1 MAYYPSQEEIK
12 ALSFPTKIL
21 HVKVL
26 LLNDNFQTIYEMKHE
41 QISGNISTDVGSDI
55 RNTLSITLGVLNKNV
70 GVSENRLLWINQYI
84 KILFGV
90 QIPFKEDIIWY
101 DKGIFVITDY
111 SYNAQTKMLNIN
123 CSDLVCKLNGEV
135 DGALSDLEVVIE
147 ADEETIRQTIIH
159 VLEDFTTF
167 TKYYIDD
174 MPNLIPYEL
183 KFGAS
188 DSVWTILTKLRDL
201 YPYYEMYFD
210 TDGTFICK
218 KIPMTDKDPIVLD
231 DSILQKLYVSEND
244 TGILKDIRN
253 VSKVWGKCLDTDY
266 YTETCE
272 YSSSLNQY
280 SAYFTGIAIND
291 DGSLPTSTRFAVKI
305 PATNDIAGT
314 KIAIYNKANEES
326 ENKLVGVFNITNS
339 SEQQIG
345 EKFFIDE
352 QSYVFRY
359 RRNSMYVLGQQQIV
373 AVNKLRNTEPT
384 EEEIKADILKHDCDY
399 ISYTIAPNSPFAI
412 EKIGERIR
420 SFQGGEYD
428 DIQAIDD
435 CMDRAEYETYLAAK
449 VAYSVTLEM
458 VYIPWLQGNEK
469 IRFRLAENG
478 EMKDWIVQ
486 SISSNHPNGTM
497 TITMSE
503 FYPYYNFDINDPSST

>member
-1 MAYYPSQEEIK
+1 M
-12 ALSFPTKIL
+12 
-21 HVKVL
+21 
-26 LLNDNFQTIYEMKHE
+26 
-41 QISGNISTDVGSDI
+41 
-55 RNTLSITLGVLNKNV
+55 TLGVINKNV
-70 GVSENRLLWINQYI
+70 GVSENRLLWVNQYV

-90 QIPFKEDIIWY
+90 QIPFKENIIWY

-135 DGALSDLEVVIE
+135 SGALEDLEVVIE
-147 ADEETIRQTIIH
+147 ADEETVRQTIIH
-159 VLEDFTTF
+159 VLEDFTPF

-201 YPYYEMYFD
+201 DPHYEMYFD

-231 DSILQKLYVSEND
+231 DSILQKLYVSESD
-244 TGILKDIRN
+244 TGVLKDIRN

-266 YTETCE
+266 YTEVCE

-280 SAYFTGIAIND
+280 SAHFTGIALND
-291 DGSLPTSTRFAVKI
+291 DGTLPTSTKFAVKI
-305 PATNDIAGT
+305 PVTNDAKEA
-314 KIAIYNKANEES
+314 KIAVYNKADENSEE
-326 ENKLVGVFNITNS
+326 KLVGVFPITNS
-339 SEQQIG
+339 SEQYVDAN
-345 EKFFIDE
+345 FFIAG
-352 QSYVFRY
+352 QSFVFRY
-359 RRNSMYVLGQQQIV
+359 RRYSMYVLGQWQIV

-384 EEEIKADILKHDCDY
+384 EDEIKQDMIKHDCDY
-399 ISYTIAPNSPFAI
+399 ISYTIAPDSPFAI
-412 EKIGERIR
+412 EKIGERMK

-435 CMDRAEYETYLAAK
+435 CIARAEYETYLAAR

-478 EMKDWIVQ
+478 EIKDWLVQ

-497 TITMSE
+497 NITMSE
-503 FYPYYNFDINDPSST
+503 FYPYYNFDINDSTST